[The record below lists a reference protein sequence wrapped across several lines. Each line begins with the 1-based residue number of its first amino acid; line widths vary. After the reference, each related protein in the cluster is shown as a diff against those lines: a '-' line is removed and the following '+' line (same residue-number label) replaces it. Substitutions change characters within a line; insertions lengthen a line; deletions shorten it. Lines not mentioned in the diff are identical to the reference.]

1 MYRRNLLKKRPKIV
15 FFFHSLLILR
25 FIYVQ
30 TKMWKHAHKPCIFSL
45 LNLFF
50 RYFCLFYRPYCTQT
64 ISLDRYLSSFAWFL
78 TVSFLSIK
86 IWLCYYKLYLKVW
99 YYSMY
104 QLITYI
110 LPLYYFIQFGNI
122 LILIISSFFIGKSDI
137 FGKWLSYISTYS
149 LWPEFQSFIHKL

>member
-1 MYRRNLLKKRPKIV
+1 MMKNWCHVSKDPLEKKRPKIV

-30 TKMWKHAHKPCIFSL
+30 TKMWKHAHKLCIFSL

-78 TVSFLSIK
+78 TVSLFLSIK
-86 IWLCYYKLYLKVW
+86 IWLCYNKLYLSVW
-99 YYSMY
+99 YYS
-104 QLITYI
+104 TSI
-110 LPLYYFIQFGNI
+110 LQPLY
-122 LILIISSFFIGKSDI
+122 FFIFNLKYSDLNYL
-137 FGKWLSYISTYS
+137 FFFYR
-149 LWPEFQSFIHKL
+149 

>member
-1 MYRRNLLKKRPKIV
+1 MMKNWCDVLKDPLEKKTKIIY
-15 FFFHSLLILR
+15 FFHGLLILC

-30 TKMWKHAHKPCIFSL
+30 TKMWQLCIFSL

-78 TVSFLSIK
+78 TVSSLSIK
-86 IWLCYYKLYLKVW
+86 IWLWYYKLYLKVW
-99 YYSMY
+99 SYSTN
-104 QLITYI
+104 LLLTYSVCI
-110 LPLYYFIQFGNI
+110 NSFNPK
-122 LILIISSFFIGKSDI
+122 ISNDNSLFFIGKSDI

-149 LWPEFQSFIHKL
+149 LWPEFQSFIQKL